1 LDAYLAIPFQA
12 ISFIKASNGEYY
24 SKYEILITCFDF
36 TGNPVAEKKME
47 KVAKAST
54 FEMSQGT
61 NADFDLSIIS
71 LFLEEGSYKVKVEVV
86 DRLSRVIYDRTREVS
101 VINFRKFPFA
111 LSGVMLVSSIF
122 ESEGDMSI
130 TPFLDDNISNLEDG
144 FFVFFETY
152 NQKEGDSVD
161 FVYQILEDKKVLE
174 ESPKITK
181 YIATG
186 SSQEYI
192 KIKKPT
198 NLSSGSFILKII
210 ALAHLEDAVIEESK
224 YLAITQRTISY
235 VPSFAGNIID
245 NLDLAIKQ
253 LRYVATNSQIT
264 YINEAKN
271 NEDKMKKFKE
281 FWDLL
286 DPTPNTQRNEAFDDY
301 YSRIA
306 YANEKFK
313 SYSQGW
319 QTDMGMV
326 YVIFGP
332 PNQVDR
338 RQDYYNPSRYYEKW
352 SYLNNREFV
361 FVDQNGFGDYRLTNS
376 SMISEKYEYKRN

>member
-1 LDAYLAIPFQA
+1 
-12 ISFIKASNGEYY
+12 
-24 SKYEILITCFDF
+24 
-36 TGNPVAEKKME
+36 
-47 KVAKAST
+47 
-54 FEMSQGT
+54 
-61 NADFDLSIIS
+61 
-71 LFLEEGSYKVKVEVV
+71 
-86 DRLSRVIYDRTREVS
+86 
-101 VINFRKFPFA
+101 
-111 LSGVMLVSSIF
+111 
-122 ESEGDMSI
+122 MSI

-313 SYSQGW
+313 SYAQGW

-338 RQDYYNPSRYYEKW
+338 RQDSYNPLRYYEKW